1 MLKLICIPF
10 PFLGFNFLFFELCG
24 RLLAQENLQ
33 RACGVFLAGL
43 KVLQDS
49 VPEDFFL
56 KERPSLIKSFMAKH
70 SDIELLGLLESSSPP
85 VKLDALVSMPCGIP
99 FDMNE

>member
-1 MLKLICIPF
+1 M
-10 PFLGFNFLFFELCG
+10 
-24 RLLAQENLQ
+24 
-33 RACGVFLAGL
+33 
-43 KVLQDS
+43 
-49 VPEDFFL
+49 PEDFFL